1 MPDQLYENP
10 RLAAIY
16 DALDPDR
23 SDLVPYLFM
32 VREFDART
40 VVDLGCGTG
49 VLALEL
55 AGLGLA
61 VTGVD
66 PAGGSLTVARGKPG
80 AERIRWIHGDASA
93 LPTAFA
99 DMVLMTGNAVQAV
112 ADELHWGTLLD
123 HVHQAL
129 VPGGRFVFETRDPD
143 HRAWET
149 WTEDST
155 RRITAIDG
163 VGEIE
168 SWVELTDVSP
178 SLVSFRWTYVFGSDG
193 QRLTSDST
201 LRFRSADDVRL
212 NLQARGFE
220 VEGIRDAPDRPGK
233 ELVFVARKPLGSKC

>member
-16 DALDPDR
+16 DALDPER
-23 SDLVPYLFM
+23 SDLGPYLFM

-61 VTGVD
+61 VTAVD

-93 LPTAFA
+93 LPAAFA

-112 ADELHWGTLLD
+112 TDELHWGTLLD

-129 VPGGRFVFETRDPD
+129 APGGRFVFETRDPD

-178 SLVSFRWTYVFGSDG
+178 PLVSFRWTYVFGSDG

-201 LRFRSADDVRL
+201 LRFRSADEVRL
-212 NLQARGFE
+212 NLQAHGFE
-220 VEGIRDAPDRPGK
+220 VEGLRDAPDRPGK
-233 ELVFVARKPLGSKC
+233 ELVFVARKPMGSKC